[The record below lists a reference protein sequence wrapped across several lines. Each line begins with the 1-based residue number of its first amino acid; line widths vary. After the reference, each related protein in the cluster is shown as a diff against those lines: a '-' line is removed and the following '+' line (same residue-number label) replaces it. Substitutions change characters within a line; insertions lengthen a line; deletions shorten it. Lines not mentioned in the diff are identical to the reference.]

1 MRLIDVSN
9 ADGNATDFAPNTYS
23 YRNSYGVQRDLRN
36 GREFLPGTAVTAS
49 NAKFR
54 CIERSIIGETQCL
67 IL

>member
-36 GREFLPGTAVTAS
+36 GREFLPGTAVT
-49 NAKFR
+49 R
-54 CIERSIIGETQCL
+54 TVTEQREVPL
-67 IL
+67 